1 MRCWL
6 QCFWFL
12 PLQAV
17 PAAVSETYNVL
28 TQVFEWC
35 FVLVTLCALSC
46 GADRSGGQCILFFC
60 PLQQSQA

>member
-28 TQVFEWC
+28 TRVFEWC

-46 GADRSGGQCILFFC
+46 GADSILFFC